1 MDCSSASRNLWRFG
15 ALNKNNYLK
24 ELSQWSLI
32 LWIKK
37 HDWIIPSHTG
47 LNVCIINTTSSWWF
61 QPLWKILVKLEIFPN
76 FRGENKKYLSCHHLD
91 FISSETSTWNLSS
104 PVLFVLF
111 FSFSDCT
118 LMGSRRERAFSRYLF
133 SGSFALQHD
142 ESMNDGKQVA
152 IDTTRGREVESKEEE
167 QKQRSKNQL
176 SREMQ
181 QISTRNDTT
190 LKNIQQVPI
199 VNRWMFP
206 KNSLKVIFSLQ
217 TGIIIVILCTGI

>member
-1 MDCSSASRNLWRFG
+1 
-15 ALNKNNYLK
+15 
-24 ELSQWSLI
+24 
-32 LWIKK
+32 
-37 HDWIIPSHTG
+37 
-47 LNVCIINTTSSWWF
+47 
-61 QPLWKILVKLEIFPN
+61 
-76 FRGENKKYLSCHHLD
+76 
-91 FISSETSTWNLSS
+91 
-104 PVLFVLF
+104 
-111 FSFSDCT
+111 
-118 LMGSRRERAFSRYLF
+118 
-133 SGSFALQHD
+133 
-142 ESMNDGKQVA
+142 MNDGKQVA

>member
-1 MDCSSASRNLWRFG
+1 
-15 ALNKNNYLK
+15 
-24 ELSQWSLI
+24 
-32 LWIKK
+32 
-37 HDWIIPSHTG
+37 
-47 LNVCIINTTSSWWF
+47 
-61 QPLWKILVKLEIFPN
+61 
-76 FRGENKKYLSCHHLD
+76 
-91 FISSETSTWNLSS
+91 
-104 PVLFVLF
+104 
-111 FSFSDCT
+111 
-118 LMGSRRERAFSRYLF
+118 MGSRRERAFSRYLF

-199 VNRWMFP
+199 VNR
-206 KNSLKVIFSLQ
+206 
-217 TGIIIVILCTGI
+217 